1 MSATIKK
8 QQIITKWKTRLALIL
23 TANGYYSNIGQ
34 KVYEWKANPFGANR
48 VDGIEIREGDE
59 SIERRAEDA
68 SIEDH
73 TLPIIISIVSKNPV
87 SIDKAREYEADVR
100 KAVLADQTFDALV
113 DDLEHNSTEMEKEQE
128 KDVIVGIKITFNVL
142 YNTLTLQES

>member
-23 TANGYYSNIGQ
+23 TANGYYSNIGM